1 MLNGW
6 LWCDRSRKHCQ
17 DFTCSSF
24 TKSFCICINLWR
36 YILPYLESI
45 FYSMSLSILSILCWS
60 FLDMLDS
67 LQYVV
72 WTLLRRSL
80 RFCWRQSIECSFRFP
95 TRRLAQ
101 IRRCPLWNLLW
112 AESIWVSSVCWLLW
126 PLDSR
131 WSQAVAR
138 MLFHLWIC
146 GGAEK
151 GPGDFIG
158 CAHAGIFTCQGL
170 LVSLIF
176 DLIDS
181 RFKIEDSVLRSVTV
195 EHAHKLDHN
204 LKLSWNISKSS
215 LLPLLLC

>member
-1 MLNGW
+1 MPNGW
-6 LWCDRSRKHCQ
+6 LWSDRSRKHCQ

-36 YILPYLESI
+36 YILSYLESI
-45 FYSMSLSILSILCWS
+45 FYSMSLSILCWS
-60 FLDMLDS
+60 SLDMLDS
-67 LQYVV
+67 LLYVV

-80 RFCWRQSIECSFRFP
+80 RFCWRQSIEFSFRFP

-101 IRRCPLWNLLW
+101 IRRCTLWNFLW
-112 AESIWVSSVCWLLW
+112 AESIWVSSVWVDC
-126 PLDSR
+126 
-131 WSQAVAR
+131 
-138 MLFHLWIC
+138 FGHLTRGEAKQLQECSYTWIC

-170 LVSLIF
+170 LLSLIF

-181 RFKIEDSVLRSVTV
+181 RLKIQCSEVWR
-195 EHAHKLDHN
+195 
-204 LKLSWNISKSS
+204 
-215 LLPLLLC
+215 

>member
-112 AESIWVSSVCWLLW
+112 GWKHMGVICVLIALATWLAVKPSSCKNALPPVNMWRCWER
-126 PLDSR
+126 SR
-131 WSQAVAR
+131 WFHR
-138 MLFHLWIC
+138 MRSRRHFHVSGLVGFFNLW
-146 GGAEK
+146 
-151 GPGDFIG
+151 
-158 CAHAGIFTCQGL
+158 
-170 LVSLIF
+170 F
-176 DLIDS
+176 DW
-181 RFKIEDSVLRSVTV
+181 FKIQDWRFSAQKCDGRARSQ
-195 EHAHKLDHN
+195 
-204 LKLSWNISKSS
+204 IR
-215 LLPLLLC
+215 PQP